1 MIDLN
6 DLATIN
12 QWKASWRMQGNAV
25 QGRSHV
31 AKEIPCQDKVCCFQS
46 GEACVIALADG
57 AGSAAHSDVGAEL
70 TTKTVC
76 KYLAENFDGIVT
88 TTNAA
93 EAKFSIHSIV
103 FSALKEKAEEKQWEL
118 SSLASTMLF
127 VAVKGEDCL
136 IGHIGDGVICCSK
149 ENALKAISLPSNGE
163 FSNSTTFVTSP
174 NALLDFRLYKA
185 KVGSIKAFCLMSDGA
200 AESLFNRR
208 TREVASMVGKV
219 FVATVNLKPA
229 SYAEYYE
236 RLLHDL
242 LKMRTSDDCSIVVMA
257 KANTASTLLDM
268 DEFAFLRQCG
278 LRKGKSSRAMRSL
291 LTVLSTAPQT
301 KSALKRKL
309 HVREKAVSRRLDILM
324 EQDIVLCSNGKY
336 YTR

>member
-1 MIDLN
+1 MN
-6 DLATIN
+6 DIETIN
-12 QWKASWRMQGNAV
+12 QWKGSWRMQGDTV

-46 GEACVIALADG
+46 GDTCVIALADG
-57 AGSAAHSDVGAEL
+57 AGSAAHSEVGAEL
-70 TTKTVC
+70 TTSTVC
-76 KYLAENFDGIVT
+76 AYLAENFDGIVA

-93 EAKFSIHSIV
+93 EAKSSIHSKV
-103 FSALKEKAEEKQWEL
+103 LSALKQKAEEKQWEL
-118 SSLASTMLF
+118 PSLASTMLF
-127 VAVKGEDCL
+127 VAVKGGDCL

-149 ENALKAISLPSNGE
+149 ENTLKAISLPSNGE

-185 KVGSIKAFCLMSDGA
+185 KVGQIEAFCLMSDGA

-219 FVATVNLKPA
+219 FAATVNLKPA
-229 SYAEYYE
+229 LCAEYYE

-257 KANTASTLLDM
+257 KANTASALLNM
-268 DEFAFLRQCG
+268 DEATFVRQFG
-278 LRKGKSSRAMRSL
+278 LRKGRSSQTMRSL
-291 LTVLSTAPQT
+291 LIALDNAPRT
-301 KSALKRKL
+301 KSALARSL
-309 HVREKAVSRRLDILM
+309 HIKEKAVLRRLDILM
-324 EQDIVLCSNGKY
+324 ERDIVLCSNGKY
-336 YTR
+336 YVR